1 MTGVTK
7 AKRKRKLI
15 VDEVKNISG
24 EEMKSQ
30 LANTSDIV
38 TTLDLA
44 PPTKRLMY
52 WKDTGGVEKVFTLCA
67 RDIKAGAMFKNS
79 QRHFVSRVMGVED
92 FSMLGPVDVLALEQ
106 HQQPSTDQDAMPIVA
121 AGAKR
126 GRKRKLPL
134 PAIVEQPPAQLSAIA
149 ELSTVSELDIA
160 RDVNESADVQAQS
173 IVVGGTPAV
182 DAATPIC
189 DDNLLAAAGQHD
201 SLMPPPATPGYAGM
215 ESPIHSAAGLPIGSL
230 PSIPMT
236 PGGLA
241 HGGLT
246 PLPHGDYTPLSLPD
260 GSMTPLNLAHGGMTP
275 GDLQHG
281 DYGTAGPND
290 LHHHGGGG
298 FTPAGLDHGGGM
310 TPHHAIENM
319 ESIPNIPADQVSSIL
334 NGTGMENLGYDGGFD
349 DGAGTAAMAPA
360 RGGGMSERAANDW
373 NDDYDFPPS
382 VGPAVC

>member
-1 MTGVTK
+1 
-7 AKRKRKLI
+7 
-15 VDEVKNISG
+15 
-24 EEMKSQ
+24 MKSQ

-67 RDIKAGAMFKNS
+67 RDIKASVMFKNS
-79 QRHFVSRVMGVED
+79 QRHFMSRVTGVED
-92 FSMLGPVDVLALEQ
+92 FSMLGPVDVLALEH
-106 HQQPSTDQDAMPIVA
+106 HQPQSTDPDAAPIVA
-121 AGAKR
+121 GGAKR

-134 PAIVEQPPAQLSAIA
+134 PAIVEQPPAQLPTIA
-149 ELSTVSELDIA
+149 ELSSVSELDLA
-160 RDVNESADVQAQS
+160 RDVNESAADARAPS
-173 IVVGGTPAV
+173 INVATNPADAPSCDENLAVGG
-182 DAATPIC
+182 I
-189 DDNLLAAAGQHD
+189 QHD
-201 SLMPPPATPGYAGM
+201 SLMPPPATPGYPGM
-215 ESPIHSAAGLPIGSL
+215 ESPNHSAAGLPIGSL

-246 PLPHGDYTPLSLPD
+246 PLPHGDYTPLSMPD
-260 GSMTPLNLAHGGMTP
+260 GGLTPLNLTHGGMTP

-281 DYGTAGPND
+281 DYATAGPND
-290 LHHHGGGG
+290 LHHHVGGG
-298 FTPAGLDHGGGM
+298 FTPAGLDHGGM

-349 DGAGTAAMAPA
+349 DGAGTAPVAQA
-360 RGGGMSERAANDW
+360 RAGGMSERVANDW

-382 VGPAVC
+382 VGPAVCYIIV